1 MPTERILEVEGM
13 PAEEM
18 WKRTLGPYVCLY
30 GKSIEYI
37 EERFG
42 ADEAL
47 AWVRRMERDYRVEHQ
62 SLALGVANFLE
73 RFTPGRALR
82 DKVALLILRAKVL
95 RTFYEYQFLYNR
107 TEYTAKEVLDD
118 RGRMIGG
125 KMEFRQCPY
134 VAAMGDIPRAVRPRK
149 ETFCRYDCRGTFHDE
164 FCEFIGFRVR
174 MEPCGEGCVWNIDAP
189 EDLKPDK

>member
-1 MPTERILEVEGM
+1 MPTERAAKIDTM

-42 ADEAL
+42 SGEAA
-47 AWVRRMERDYRVEHQ
+47 AWVKRMECDYREEHK

-82 DKVALLILRAKVL
+82 DKVALLILREKVL

-107 TEYTAKEVLDD
+107 TEYAAKEILDD
-118 RGRMIGG
+118 KGRMIAG

-134 VAAMGDIPRAVRPRK
+134 VAAMQDIPARVRPRR
-149 ETFCRYDCRGTFHDE
+149 ETFCRYDCQGTFHDE
-164 FCEFIGFRVR
+164 FCKFIGFRIR
-174 MEPCGEGCVWNIDAP
+174 MEPDGEGCVWHIDAP
-189 EDLKPDK
+189 EDLKPED

>member
-1 MPTERILEVEGM
+1 MPTERVLKIEKM
-13 PAEEM
+13 PEEEL
-18 WKRTLGPYVCLY
+18 WTRTLGPYVSLY

-42 ADEAL
+42 RDAAVD
-47 AWVRRMERDYRVEHQ
+47 WVKRMERDYREEHA
-62 SLALGVANFLE
+62 SLHLSVANVLE

-82 DKVALLILRAKVL
+82 DKVALLIFRAKVL

-118 RGRMIGG
+118 RGRTVGG

-134 VAAMGDIPRAVRPRK
+134 VAAMRDIPAKVRPRK
-149 ETFCRYDCRGTFHDE
+149 ETFCRYDCQGTFHDE
-164 FCEFIGFRVR
+164 FSAFIGFRIR
-174 MEPCGEGCVWNIDAP
+174 MEPGRTGCVWHVDAP
-189 EDLKPDK
+189 KDLIADE